1 MNTRQKT
8 VHNHFY
14 ARIGIINSDVSGLWN
29 QISGQVWHF
38 VHKFQLV
45 FICGAA
51 EKFKKKNKT
60 NKQKNNPENND
71 QPNLKSVTKHKQPR
85 VLYRLK
91 STYHESK

>member
-1 MNTRQKT
+1 M
-8 VHNHFY
+8 
-14 ARIGIINSDVSGLWN
+14 
-29 QISGQVWHF
+29 
-38 VHKFQLV
+38 

-51 EKFKKKNKT
+51 EIFEKKNKT

-91 STYHESK
+91 STYHESKKIYFSGFFWKHIAFT